1 MFEERPL
8 TGFGPG
14 TYAFEY
20 ARFQE
25 PENLT
30 IISTNFGNMGN
41 AHSEYLGPLAE
52 MGLPGM
58 LLIFTLVFVIFWCGI
73 RLYHRIP
80 ESERETRVL
89 LMGMIL
95 ALTTY
100 FIHGLLNNYLDTD
113 KAAIP
118 IWSMCAIII
127 AMDARL
133 RSGKM
138 GEPQQNGL

>member
-1 MFEERPL
+1 MYEERPL

-30 IISTNFGNMGN
+30 IISTNFGTMGN

-52 MGLPGM
+52 TGLPGM
-58 LLIFTLVFVIFWCGI
+58 LIIFVLVFVIFYKGI
-73 RLYHRIP
+73 RLYHSLP
-80 ESERETRVL
+80 QQERELRVL
-89 LMGMIL
+89 ILGMIL
-95 ALTTY
+95 SLSTY

-113 KAAIP
+113 KAAVP
-118 IWSMCAIII
+118 IWSMCAIFI
-127 AMDARL
+127 ALDGRL
-133 RSGKM
+133 RNGKFAVSK
-138 GEPQQNGL
+138 

>member
-30 IISTNFGNMGN
+30 IISTNFGTGGN

-52 MGLPGM
+52 TGLPGM
-58 LLIFTLVFVIFWCGI
+58 LIIFVLVFVIFYKGI
-73 RLYHRIP
+73 RLYHSLP
-80 ESERETRVL
+80 VQERELRVL
-89 LMGMIL
+89 ILGMIL
-95 ALTTY
+95 ASSTY

-118 IWSMCAIII
+118 IWAMCAIFI
-127 AMDARL
+127 AMDARN
-133 RSGKM
+133 REGKFSSSK
-138 GEPQQNGL
+138 